1 RVLCRILLLFLKVF
15 YLKNDQPTVHTSTPP
30 AFSNQPT
37 NPHPT
42 LTLTTLYIQHINY
55 PKTSA
60 PNLNAYCNL
69 MMVQRKL
76 NPAVCK
82 FTNTFINNPTDSV
95 QDVCG
100 NGGKQFKDKLY
111 DSNNPFSMTIC
122 RFINGKP
129 PNDCKYKGTV
139 TSRRIRVTCENKKP
153 VHLAK
158 LL

>member
-1 RVLCRILLLFLKVF
+1 MLVSRCLLVRLAILLSVLLV
-15 YLKNDQPTVHTSTPP
+15 QSCEGQSWA
-30 AFSNQPT
+30 AFQKK
-37 NPHPT
+37 
-42 LTLTTLYIQHINY
+42 HINY

-82 FTNTFINNPTDSV
+82 VTNTFINNPTDSV